1 MMADGRSL
9 EMADHSVKGLAEARA
24 SSAARLARLRE
35 LHERSLTLRKETQ
48 EALSAVEAEIRRL
61 KRASS

>member
-1 MMADGRSL
+1 
-9 EMADHSVKGLAEARA
+9 MADHSVKGLAEARA